1 MQQYTSNIGDRS
13 QPQPPPPSKVL
24 HIRTASNYE
33 KEVDLNYILPFL
45 SNFGQ
50 VVYVVTMPRIKQ
62 ALAEMDSIENAQKAF
77 DYTGGNIV
85 DIQGKQYYIQ
95 YSRSATINRE
105 PSYRRTLVEHKGER
119 ILLATVHNPLYPI
132 TIDIVSAILKP
143 YNVLRVVIFHTN
155 GVQFLAE
162 FQTPEEAKTAKE
174 ALDGREIYSNCCLLK
189 MVYSTETSGL
199 NVKFNNDKTRDFT
212 NPSLP
217 TGPN

>member
-85 DIQGKQYYIQ
+85 
-95 YSRSATINRE
+95 
-105 PSYRRTLVEHKGER
+105 
-119 ILLATVHNPLYPI
+119 
-132 TIDIVSAILKP
+132 
-143 YNVLRVVIFHTN
+143 
-155 GVQFLAE
+155 
-162 FQTPEEAKTAKE
+162 
-174 ALDGREIYSNCCLLK
+174 
-189 MVYSTETSGL
+189 
-199 NVKFNNDKTRDFT
+199 
-212 NPSLP
+212 
-217 TGPN
+217 